1 MTKLI
6 LINNIFQTEK
16 ETEKR
21 LMFIKEIP
29 EDIGSL
35 FIMSN
40 IQIWYF
46 WMANTYVSL
55 DIIFLDNNFKIVGF
69 VENTEILSTTPLY
82 VNEPSKYII
91 EVKRGY
97 VKKNNINIG
106 DIIKPILINNNIFI
120 ELLYSTL
127 EIINN

>member
-1 MTKLI
+1 
-6 LINNIFQTEK
+6 
-16 ETEKR
+16 
-21 LMFIKEIP
+21 MFIKEIP

-46 WMANTYVSL
+46 WMTNTYVSL

>member
-16 ETEKR
+16 ETEKG